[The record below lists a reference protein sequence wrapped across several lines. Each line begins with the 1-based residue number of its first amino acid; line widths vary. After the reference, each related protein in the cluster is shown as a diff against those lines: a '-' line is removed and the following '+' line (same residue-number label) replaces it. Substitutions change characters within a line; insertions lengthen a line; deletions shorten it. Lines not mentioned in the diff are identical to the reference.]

1 MTIQNATT
9 TPMSMQ
15 LMTGAVDRLAT
26 QETTIQGEVS
36 SGVLSDSYAG
46 LGDQRYAALSLQ
58 PQITEV
64 AAWTSNITSAQNT
77 LSVTQTAMS
86 RITTIATN
94 LQTSL
99 TSLAGTTSASTVTA
113 VALQARQDL
122 TQLASLLNTQS
133 GTEYVFAGNDSTSA
147 PVADP
152 STIASGTFFQT
163 VAASVATVGT
173 NGAATTEAATV
184 TAASD
189 NGPSASVFSASLS
202 TDATSASA
210 LGRSLTVGNQ
220 QHVGVG
226 LVATA
231 GGAASATST
240 GSPIRDL
247 MRALAVVGSLDQ
259 ADSSSTGFTTLV
271 QDTTTQMTAVSAGLG
286 LEVTSLGQTQNNLTS
301 QTASLG
307 EMSDA
312 LVKQL
317 GAVKDSDPAS
327 LSTQLTATQNQLQA
341 SYSLIADMKGMSLA
355 AYL

>member
-1 MTIQNATT
+1 MTVQNATS

-15 LMTGAVDRLAT
+15 LMTGAVDSLSA
-26 QETTIQGEVS
+26 QETAIQGEVS
-36 SGVLSDSYAG
+36 SGVVSDTYAG
-46 LGDQRYAALSLQ
+46 LGDQRYAALSLE

-86 RITTIATN
+86 SITTIATN

-99 TSLAGTTSASTVTA
+99 TSLAGTTDASTVTA

-133 GTEYVFAGNDSTSA
+133 GSQYVFAGNDSTTP
-147 PVADP
+147 PVTDP
-152 STIASGTFFQT
+152 STIASGTFFQNI
-163 VAASVATVGT
+163 AASVATVGT
-173 NGAATTEAATV
+173 TGAAATEAATF
-184 TAASD
+184 TAAAD
-189 NGPSASVFSASLS
+189 NGAQSVFSASLS
-202 TDATSASA
+202 TDGVSATA
-210 LGRSLTVGNQ
+210 LGHSLTVGDQ
-220 QHVGVG
+220 QHVVVG

-231 GGAASATST
+231 GGATSATST

-259 ADSSSTGFTTLV
+259 ADSSSAGFATLV
-271 QDTTTQMTAVSAGLG
+271 QDTTKQMTAVSAGLG
-286 LEVTSLGQTQNNLTS
+286 LDVASLGQTQNNLTS
-301 QTASLG
+301 QNASLG
-307 EMSDA
+307 EMNDA

-317 GAVKDSDPAS
+317 GTVKDSDPAS